1 MMMNGCGH
9 VELQRGV
16 LTSLSHNPLPQV
28 SLAVFGDPQHFAF
41 YIAFQLASGNAEA
54 HVSKIVSHSKKIVHY
69 LSTCPQ
75 LPPTTVSWLS
85 RDLTTWMTL
94 VGKQVRVFT

>member
-1 MMMNGCGH
+1 MAEAMLSYKEGC
-9 VELQRGV
+9 Q
-16 LTSLSHNPLPQV
+16 PLFPTILRPQV

-54 HVSKIVSHSKKIVHY
+54 HVSKIVSHSRKIVHY

-85 RDLTTWMTL
+85 HDLTRWMTL
-94 VGKQVRVFT
+94 VGKQVRALL